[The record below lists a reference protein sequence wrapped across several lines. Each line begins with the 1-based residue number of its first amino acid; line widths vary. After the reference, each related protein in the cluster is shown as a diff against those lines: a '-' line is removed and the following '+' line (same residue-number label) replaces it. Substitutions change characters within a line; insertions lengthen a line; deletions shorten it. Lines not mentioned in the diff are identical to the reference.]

1 MAGSTN
7 TQFAVAIHVLT
18 LLGNSGGTP
27 VSSDVMSESA
37 AVSPVYLRRV
47 LGRLREASL
56 VGSRPGPR
64 GGWELRREPAEITLG
79 DAWRA
84 VQEGAPLFGLHA
96 VQPGCPVGAS
106 ITQTLAGIDRQLTA
120 SMEAEL
126 DGITVAQVMPDLSAF
141 SAEERLLPGTAP
153 EAVR

>member
-1 MAGSTN
+1 MAGPTN

-18 LLGNSGGTP
+18 LLGNSAGTP
-27 VSSDVMSESA
+27 VSSEVMSESA

-47 LGRLREASL
+47 LGRLREAGL

-64 GGWELRREPAEITLG
+64 GGWVLQREPSAITLG

-84 VQEGAPLFGLHA
+84 VQEGAPLFGLHG

-106 ITQTLAGIDRQLTA
+106 ITETLAGIDRQLTA
-120 SMEAEL
+120 SVEAEL
-126 DGITVAQVMPDLSAF
+126 DGITVERVMPDLSAF
-141 SAEERLLPGTAP
+141 SAEERMLPGTAP
-153 EAVR
+153 QVVS